1 MKKILTVICCLCL
14 FVNISFA
21 FDPYADE
28 EQETRSKSKLYW
40 GIFMTLVGGF
50 LAYDGF
56 SQEEVDISKP
66 SVDYGG
72 TIHASWAQSDVF
84 STAYT
89 LRSGIKFAGG
99 NTEISDD
106 FQQNVLYNNGNVDL
120 KNITIY
126 VRYRY
131 SNGEYVT
138 QKDYPGRDP
147 DYYFRDDP
155 NTHIETIDG
164 GYIVAKNQIT
174 GESLKIGEGKEWS
187 DWVCYGTAGS
197 DAPGQLDTSRTDY
210 YQENALAII
219 DVKVVYDYKHKY
231 KKQNKSDIEGV
242 AGLMVATA
250 GIYFIVDYFMDLHK
264 FNQYMKRNDINIR
277 LANAPNEYKLL
288 FQKRL

>member
-40 GIFMTLVGGF
+40 GILMTLVGGF

-72 TIHASWAQSDVF
+72 CINAMWQQEKLGDNEYRYFLYTGCG
-84 STAYT
+84 TAT
-89 LRSGIKFAGG
+89 SSSGG
-99 NTEISDD
+99 
-106 FQQNVLYNNGNVDL
+106 VLVDNELNKIYNNGNVDL
-120 KNITIY
+120 TDVVVK
-126 VRYRY
+126 VRYLY
-131 SNGEYVT
+131 ANNNVIDDIDLYHNGVKIE
-138 QKDYPGRDP
+138 DIDSDG
-147 DYYFRDDP
+147 YFVALGTPQGDDRKLGV
-155 NTHIETIDG
+155 NKSTT
-164 GYIVAKNQIT
+164 
-174 GESLKIGEGKEWS
+174 WS
-187 DWVCYGTAGS
+187 DNTTYQAEASNVPHGENS
-197 DAPGQLDTSRTDY
+197 NEVY
-210 YQENALAII
+210 YDENALKMVNI
-219 DVKVVYDYKHKY
+219 KVTYKYKHKY

>member
-72 TIHASWAQSDVF
+72 CINAMWQQEKITDNEYKYLLYTGCG
-84 STAYT
+84 TAIGEGAVNNE
-89 LRSGIKFAGG
+89 LNKI
-99 NTEISDD
+99 
-106 FQQNVLYNNGNVDL
+106 YNNGNVEL
-120 KNITIY
+120 KDVVVK
-126 VRYRY
+126 VRYLY
-131 SNGEYVT
+131 ANNNIIDDIDLYHNGVKVE
-138 QKDYPGRDP
+138 DIDSEG
-147 DYYFRDDP
+147 YF
-155 NTHIETIDG
+155 
-164 GYIVAKNQIT
+164 VALGTPQ
-174 GESLKIGEGKEWS
+174 GEKTTLGVNKSTTWS
-187 DWVCYGTAGS
+187 DKTTYTAEASNVPHGENS
-197 DAPGQLDTSRTDY
+197 NEVY
-210 YQENALAII
+210 YDENALKLVN
-219 DVKVVYDYKHKY
+219 VKVEYTYTHKY

-277 LANAPNEYKLL
+277 LASAPNEYKLL